1 MRVSRSLVGVD
12 RQGSVAVF
20 RTNSID
26 IRVLFLTS
34 DIVRVRA
41 GFDGEFREASYSLV
55 TTAWEDEFDEVMAGE
70 RTRIEPATFEL
81 IEDHDKVVLQGERLR
96 VEADREPFVLRVVD
110 EDGEVLHCDTPDLAY
125 REDANKRRLHTSQ
138 IFEDDR
144 FYGFGEKAGEINK
157 FGHLLTMNP
166 QDSMGY
172 DPIKTDSLYK
182 HIPFYIKLGSRS
194 RRAVGYF
201 YHGSYT
207 CDFDMGKSKSNY
219 WQRSSTY
226 RTDGGDID
234 LFIIAGPKIRD
245 IIGRFTY
252 LTGRSAL
259 LPKQALG
266 YLGSSMYYPELDE
279 NCDDAIVEFVD
290 TTKRK
295 GFPADGFQLSSGFN
309 QQETSEGLKRC
320 VLTWNDRR
328 FPDPE
333 DFFARMA
340 ERGIIVSPNV
350 KPGFLL
356 VHPDMD
362 EFVDEQIFVREAESD
377 DPAPAR
383 WWGGPGHLVDF
394 TDPHARDVWKQ
405 KLTEQILDRG
415 TLSVWNDNCEYDSI
429 VDLDSRVHA
438 EGIGGTIAEYKPVM
452 SNLMCKLTIDAIE
465 EKDPEIR
472 PFVVCR
478 SGHTGIQRYA
488 QTWAGDNRTSWD
500 SLKYNIATIL
510 GMGLSGVANHGCDI
524 GGFAGPAPE
533 GELLVR
539 WVQNGIFQPRFS
551 VHSASDDNTV
561 TEPWMY
567 SDLADTIR
575 DAMKL
580 RYRMFP
586 YLYSLM
592 VRAHETGLPIVETLA
607 SAFQNDP
614 GVDNEGVDFMFGDSL
629 LIANVVE
636 KGQTVRPVRFPAGA
650 DFADFGSRAVYE
662 GGTDIEVPVELSTIP
677 MFLRSGGIVPMADH
691 DLLSFGQDDVT
702 GWHILC
708 FPREDGQFTIVED
721 DGVTRGYERGEVRTS
736 TITMTAGDWVVLDVA
751 VEGDYPTAV
760 ERVQYDLV
768 APEKA
773 PFWVKLDDAELHHF
787 QDREAFDKATSGW
800 YYSQTKKSVQV
811 KFPNPAGS
819 YRVTVSFDKFDL
831 VGM

>member
-1 MRVSRSLVGVD
+1 M
-12 RQGSVAVF
+12 
-20 RTNSID
+20 TND
-26 IRVLFLTS
+26 ILR
-34 DIVRVRA
+34 IRA
-41 GFDGEFREASYSLV
+41 GFDGDFQEASYSLV
-55 TTAWEDEFDEVMAGE
+55 TTAWKDEFDEVMVGE
-70 RTRIEPATFEL
+70 RNRIEPASFEL
-81 IEDHDKVVLQGERLR
+81 IEKDTMVVLQGERLR
-96 VEADREPFVLRVVD
+96 VEADREPFILRVLD
-110 EDGEVLHCDTPDLAY
+110 EDGEVLHSDTPDLAY
-125 REDANKRRLHTSQ
+125 REDRNGRRLHTSQ
-138 IFEDDR
+138 ILEDDR
-144 FYGFGEKAGEINK
+144 FYGFGEKAGELNK

-182 HIPFYIKLGSRS
+182 HIPFYIKLGSVS

-226 RTDGGDID
+226 RTDGGDVD

-245 IIGRFTY
+245 IVSRFTY

-320 VLTWNDRR
+320 VLTWNNRR

-333 DFFARMA
+333 DFFARME
-340 ERGIIVSPNV
+340 ERGIVVSPNV
-350 KPGFLL
+350 KPGVLL

-362 EFVDEQIFVREAESD
+362 EFVAEQIFVKEADSD

-394 TDPHARDVWKQ
+394 TDPHARDVWKK

-438 EGIGGTIAEYKPVM
+438 EGVGGTIAEYKPVM

-539 WVQNGIFQPRFS
+539 WIQNGIFQPRFS

-567 SDLADTIR
+567 TDHTDKIR

-592 VRAHETGLPIVETLA
+592 VRAHETGLPIMEALA

-614 GVDNEGVDFMFGDSL
+614 GMDNEGVDFMFGDSL

-636 KGQTVRPVRFPAGA
+636 KGQALRPVRFPMGA
-650 DFADFGSRAVYE
+650 DFADFESRTVHE
-662 GGTDIEVPVELSTIP
+662 GGTGIEVPVELSTIP
-677 MFLRSGGIVPMADH
+677 MFVKSGGIVPMTDH
-691 DLLSFGQDDVT
+691 DLTSFGKDSVT

-721 DGVTRGYERGEVRTS
+721 DGVTKGYELGEVRKS

-751 VEGDYPTAV
+751 VEGDYPTTV
-760 ERVQYDLV
+760 ERVRYDLV

-773 PFWVKLDDAELHHF
+773 PFWVKLDDEVLHHF
-787 QDREAFDKATSGW
+787 QDRDAFEEAPSGW